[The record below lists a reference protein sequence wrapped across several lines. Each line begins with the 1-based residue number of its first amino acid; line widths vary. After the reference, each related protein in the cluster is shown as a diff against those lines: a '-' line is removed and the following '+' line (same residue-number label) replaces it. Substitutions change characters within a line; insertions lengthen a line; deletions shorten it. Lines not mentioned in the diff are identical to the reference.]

1 MEEKPQS
8 DHAVF
13 TFGRFNPPTTGH
25 KKLVDKVVSH
35 AWKTHADNYVFASH
49 SHDAKKNPLAHHQKI
64 KFMKKFF
71 PHANIHEG
79 EGIKTALDAMNHLHK
94 KGYKKVTMM
103 VGDDRQQEFH
113 NLLQKYKPEGLH
125 VEVKSAGQRDPDAE
139 GVEGMS
145 ASKMRDH
152 ATKKNFAE
160 FAKGVP
166 NVTHAKELYHAV
178 RKGMKLENFQQHF
191 KALFLVGGPGSGKD
205 LIINSLLDK
214 TNIIELPLEKL
225 NKAISVGENLTE
237 LDKYPSLVINGNADN
252 FDKVILSKQVLET
265 MGYDTS
271 MVYVYTSDEESK
283 SRNDARLARMA
294 KTFTEEV
301 RHEKYINSIKN
312 LHNFIPIFECFH
324 IFDNSNDYASVEY
337 GKKQEI
343 LGWLRE
349 LGEAVSSFFEKTSK
363 KEEAQIWLM
372 ENHKKNQAVLKE
384 MGGAPSG
391 IGGKDGDVK
400 DGVMPNQYKIRI
412 KKQLKPTV
420 KEGNDPSANPT
431 GNPFMFTNSKKKGK
445 KTTKNPKKKSA
456 GDPPSFFDARMG
468 MVPSGGVGITV
479 SHFVP
484 DGDRVIQEKSFE
496 KLRKNLSSITNNPDK
511 E

>member
-25 KKLVDKVVSH
+25 KKLVDKVVDH
-35 AWKTHADNYVFASH
+35 AWKQKADNYVFASH
-49 SHDAKKNPLAHHQKI
+49 SHDAKKNPLSHSQKI

-71 PHANIHEG
+71 PHANVHSG
-79 EGIKTALDAMNHLHK
+79 EGIKTALDVMNHLHK

-152 ATKKNFAE
+152 ATKKNFSE

-166 NVTHAKELYHAV
+166 NVSHAKELYHAV
-178 RKGMKLENFQQHF
+178 RKGMNLENFQRHF

-205 LIINSLLDK
+205 LIINSLLDE
-214 TNIIELPLEKL
+214 TSIIELPLEKFVR
-225 NKAISVGENLTE
+225 AISAHENLSE

-283 SRNDARLARMA
+283 SRNDARLARQA

-312 LHNFIPIFECFH
+312 MHNFIPIFESFH
-324 IFDNSNDYASVEY
+324 IFDNSNDFSSVQFS
-337 GKKQEI
+337 KKQEI
-343 LGWLRE
+343 LGWLEE
-349 LGEAVSSFFEKTSK
+349 LGQAVSSFFEEASQ
-363 KEEAQIWLM
+363 KEDAQIWLM
-372 ENHKKNQAVLKE
+372 ENHKKTLKE
-384 MGGAPSG
+384 MNGAPGG
-391 IGGKDGDVK
+391 ISGKDGSAK
-400 DGVMPNQYKIRI
+400 DGVMANQYKLRI
-412 KKQLKPTV
+412 KKQLTPTV
-420 KEGNDPSANPT
+420 KEAKDPSANPT
-431 GNPFMFTNSKKKGK
+431 GNPYMFTNSKSKGK
-445 KTTKNPKKKSA
+445 SAKKKTGEKA
-456 GDPPSFFDARMG
+456 AKAPPSFFDARMG
-468 MVPSGGVGITV
+468 VVPSGGVGITV

-484 DGDRVIQEKSFE
+484 DGAVIQEKSFE
-496 KLRKNLSSITNNPDK
+496 KLRKNLLSIVNNPDK